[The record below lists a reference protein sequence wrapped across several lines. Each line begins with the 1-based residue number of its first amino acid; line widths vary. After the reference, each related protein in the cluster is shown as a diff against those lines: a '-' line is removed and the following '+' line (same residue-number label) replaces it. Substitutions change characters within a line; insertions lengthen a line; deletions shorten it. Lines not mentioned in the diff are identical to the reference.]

1 MFSVRL
7 KTQIFLAAPLLM
19 VLPLAGC
26 DGYERVAYTGVPYNN
41 ERTAGTG
48 VAYVRANMLPEKG
61 PVIEAK
67 QPANEKVVEPPP
79 PPPPAAPLE
88 ETKDILDDVG
98 EDKADEIFNDAQ
110 DK

>member
-1 MFSVRL
+1 
-7 KTQIFLAAPLLM
+7 M

-61 PVIEAK
+61 PVIEAAK
-67 QPANEKVVEPPP
+67 PENKEIVKPKAEAPP

-88 ETKDILDDVG
+88 ETKDILDDVSD
-98 EDKADEIFNDAQ
+98 DKADEIFNDAQ